1 MKESKTMREASNVT
15 IKDIAK
21 KLGVSFSTVAK
32 ALNNDPVVAEKT
44 RIRVREKAN
53 EMGYFPN
60 LMAIGLR
67 SKSTRSIG
75 MILND
80 LENPTR
86 SYILKKISMDMVGQG
101 FTPFIFDSAY
111 DQEIE
116 RQNIY
121 NLLSRMPDG
130 ILISPVS
137 SQFTNID
144 LLEKVYDRTIILS
157 IENKKMPSNYVH
169 MDHIK
174 GGNIAASAML
184 SMGHIQN
191 LIIMEPQDYPSAVQ
205 FRTGVLQAYKELRK
219 PLAEDHFIYTYP
231 NMEGGEKAF
240 LNFYESA
247 RKKKDQP
254 ITGIIASNDLIA
266 VGVYKAAKNIGL
278 KIPDDIS
285 IIGYDDLPIASLVTP
300 RLSTLI
306 YPKEKI
312 ADHCT
317 DILLSKILNND
328 PNIFKFSLE
337 PDIVMRE
344 SIKDIS

>member
-1 MKESKTMREASNVT
+1 MKNISNVT
-15 IKDIAK
+15 IKDIAR
-21 KLGVSFSTVAK
+21 KLDVSFSTVAK
-32 ALNNDPVVAEKT
+32 ALNDDPVVAEET
-44 RIRVREKAN
+44 RKRVQEKAK

-86 SYILKKISMDMVGQG
+86 SYILKKISMKMVQHG

-111 DQEIE
+111 DESIE
-116 RQNIY
+116 KQNIL
-121 NLLSRMPDG
+121 NLLSRMPEG
-130 ILISPVS
+130 ILISPVA
-137 SQFTNID
+137 SQFTNVR

-157 IENKKMPSNYVH
+157 VENKGIPTNYVH

-174 GGNIAASAML
+174 GGFIAASTML
-184 SMGHIQN
+184 SKGHTEN
-191 LIIMEPQDYPSAVQ
+191 LIIMEPSDYPSAVQ
-205 FRTGVLQAYKELRK
+205 FHAGATKAYNDFGIKLKEK
-219 PLAEDHFIYTYP
+219 YFSYAYP
-231 NMEGGEKAF
+231 NIGGGAKAVLDF
-240 LNFYESA
+240 FDA
-247 RKKKDQP
+247 GKRHFKHP
-254 ITGIIASNDLIA
+254 ITGIIASNDLMA
-266 VGVYKAAKNIGL
+266 VGVYKAAQQIGL
-278 KIPDDIS
+278 NIPDDIS
-285 IIGYDDLPIASLVTP
+285 VIGYDDLPIASLVTP

-312 ADHCT
+312 AEHCT
-317 DILLSKILNND
+317 DILLSKLLDDD

-337 PDIVMRE
+337 PDIVLRE